1 MLKKKCIGAML
12 LAAAAVSTS
21 AMAGDRGVNTVVGA
35 LAGAAIGGSVGG
47 RDGALVGGAIG
58 AAVGNSVRT
67 NDDYY
72 SRNRGYA
79 YSITSRHRPTS
90 SPVRSMCNRVR
101 CTWNRPAITTT
112 RVRTS
117 SSSSAAAATTTTVA
131 GIAAGTATV
140 AAMIATAATGTV
152 ATTAAGAADRP
163 QLPLKTAPRA
173 RFFIGRSRAAPPAR
187 RPKHAHRLSAQATSR
202 RRRPGR

>member
-72 SRNRGYA
+72 YRNRGYA
-79 YSITSRHRPTS
+79 YSGGYSGGYYQSAPAYVESRPVYVESPRYYYNARPDVVVVERGRGYDHDRGGHRG
-90 SPVRSMCNRVR
+90 
-101 CTWNRPAITTT
+101 W
-112 RVRTS
+112 
-117 SSSSAAAATTTTVA
+117 
-131 GIAAGTATV
+131 
-140 AAMIATAATGTV
+140 
-152 ATTAAGAADRP
+152 DRD
-163 QLPLKTAPRA
+163 RGGYD
-173 RFFIGRSRAAPPAR
+173 RDRGGWDRGHDRGW
-187 RPKHAHRLSAQATSR
+187 HR
-202 RRRPGR
+202 

>member
-72 SRNRGYA
+72 YRNRGYA
-79 YSITSRHRPTS
+79 YSGGYSNGYS
-90 SPVRSMCNRVR
+90 GGYS
-101 CTWNRPAITTT
+101 
-112 RVRTS
+112 
-117 SSSSAAAATTTTVA
+117 
-131 GIAAGTATV
+131 GGYY
-140 AAMIATAATGTV
+140 
-152 ATTAAGAADRP
+152 
-163 QLPLKTAPRA
+163 Q
-173 RFFIGRSRAAPPAR
+173 AAPAYVESRPVYVESPRYYYNAR
-187 RPKHAHRLSAQATSR
+187 PDVVVVERGRGYDHDRGGHRGWDR
-202 RRRPGR
+202 DRGGYDRDRGGWDRGHDRGWHR